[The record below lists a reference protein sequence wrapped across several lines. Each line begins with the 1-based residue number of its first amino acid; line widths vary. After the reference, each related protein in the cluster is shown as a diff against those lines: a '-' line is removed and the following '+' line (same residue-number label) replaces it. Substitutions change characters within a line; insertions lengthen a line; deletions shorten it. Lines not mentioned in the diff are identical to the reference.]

1 MKEETYFLCSQRVQ
15 PGRSSS
21 GLKEDDRTH
30 PGWNSASQY
39 LSIEIKGLI
48 LIGDLGWDHCSG
60 HVKIHVNQE
69 NRAWVDFS
77 LSCTF
82 STPKT
87 SLEYTSSIAI
97 AMVKCFF
104 QPSSEKI
111 HQALRWIILNIIKF
125 SENYLSPR
133 PNAFISVW
141 DSHTKEAQ
149 ISEQKQKLWVPQFI
163 KVKTLAK
170 DNSQVNWQLV
180 SEKR

>member
-1 MKEETYFLCSQRVQ
+1 MKEEVYFWCSQLVQ

-39 LSIEIKGLI
+39 MSIEIKGLI
-48 LIGDLGWDHCSG
+48 FIGDLGWDHCSG

-87 SLEYTSSIAI
+87 SLDYTWSIAI
-97 AMVKCFF
+97 AMVKWFF
-104 QPSSEKI
+104 LTFQWKNPPGTKVNYPQHYKVFRKLSKPKTQCLHLCVRQSYQRSPNSWTEAETVGTTI
-111 HQALRWIILNIIKF
+111 HQSLNIG
-125 SENYLSPR
+125 
-133 PNAFISVW
+133 
-141 DSHTKEAQ
+141 
-149 ISEQKQKLWVPQFI
+149 
-163 KVKTLAK
+163 
-170 DNSQVNWQLV
+170 
-180 SEKR
+180 